1 MCSIL
6 KLFRLN
12 YTHGSQPKKPMV
24 KMTHIS
30 MRLAINWV
38 LKNDESTSDVSK
50 GEPAKGQIPPVDKD
64 YLRTL
69 ETQSLSDVAE
79 SVRQLTENMGEMN
92 RWIKQVVLPI
102 LLILAGMVGSF
113 FK

>member
-1 MCSIL
+1 VLDYRSAFCTVEFH
-6 KLFRLN
+6 KLV
-12 YTHGSQPKKPMV
+12 GPVEKPYV
-24 KMTHIS
+24 P
-30 MRLAINWV
+30 R
-38 LKNDESTSDVSK
+38 
-50 GEPAKGQIPPVDKD
+50 GEQLKGQIPQVDKD

-79 SVRQLTENMGEMN
+79 SVRQLTTNMGEMN

-102 LLILAGMVGSF
+102 LMLILAAIVGSAI